1 MITPVVFLCTAGA
14 AALYAT
20 GSLQIKRSLTAG
32 ATKRRAIAVTN
43 VAMALW
49 ALPLFFISRGDFE
62 LTAWLTAVGAGVA
75 LFLGRILSVKSLEL
89 GDLSIVGPL
98 LGIKTLL
105 VAIFSFA
112 TGQSELTGWLWIAA
126 ILATG
131 GVILIQRGP
140 RKFTKNRRAAAYY
153 AGGASIFFAACDI
166 LVVEARGQL
175 GIGWLSPTLFMT
187 VALLVPFLGKHP
199 KPPVEATKPMY
210 LGSVVMGFQTSLV
223 ILLIGLTGQAVL
235 INIVYSSRALWTVV
249 IDRLY
254 GRGEGVA
261 TFFKWRLA
269 GAVLLVT
276 AIGIVIFQR

>member
-62 LTAWLTAVGAGVA
+62 LMAWLTAVGAGVA
-75 LFLGRILSVKSLEL
+75 LFLGRILSVKSLEV

-112 TGQSELTGWLWIAA
+112 TGQSELTAWLWIAA
-126 ILATG
+126 ILATL
-131 GVILIQRGP
+131 GVVLIQRGP
-140 RKFTKNRRAAAYY
+140 RKFTKNRREAAYY
-153 AGGASIFFAACDI
+153 AGGASILFAACDI

-187 VALLVPFLGKHP
+187 TALLIPFLGRNP
-199 KPPVEATKPMY
+199 KPPTEAVRPMY
-210 LGSVVMGFQTSLV
+210 MGSIVMGFQTSLV

-249 IDRLY
+249 VDRLY

-261 TFFKWRLA
+261 AFFKWRLI
-269 GAVLLVT
+269 GATLLVT

>member
-1 MITPVVFLCTAGA
+1 MVTPIIACAAGA
-14 AALYAT
+14 ASLYAA
-20 GSLQIKRSLTAG
+20 GSLQIKRSLNEG

-43 VAMALW
+43 IAMALW
-49 ALPLFFISRGDFE
+49 ALPLFFISRGEFE

-98 LGIKTLL
+98 LGMKTLL
-105 VAIFSFA
+105 VAVFCFV
-112 TGQSELTGWLWIAA
+112 TGQQELPLWLWIAA
-126 ILATG
+126 ILATL
-131 GVILIQRGP
+131 GVAMIQRGP
-140 RKFTKNRRAAAYY
+140 RKFTKNRRKAAYY
-153 AGGASIFFAACDI
+153 AFGASVLFATCDI

-199 KPPVEATKPMY
+199 SPPKSAQKPMY
-210 LGSVVMGFQTSLV
+210 LGSAIMGFQTSLV

-235 INIVYSSRALWTVV
+235 INIVYSSRAIWTVIV
-249 IDRLY
+249 DRFY

-261 TFFKWRLA
+261 AFFKWRLA
-269 GAVLLVT
+269 GAALLVT
-276 AIGIVIFQR
+276 AIVIVIFQR

>member
-1 MITPVVFLCTAGA
+1 MLTPIAVLCAAGA
-14 AALYAT
+14 ASLYAT
-20 GSLQIKRSLTAG
+20 GSLQIKRSLNQG

-43 VAMALW
+43 IAMALW

-75 LFLGRILSVKSLEL
+75 LFLGRILSVKSLEV

-98 LGIKTLL
+98 LGMKTLL

-112 TGQSELTGWLWIAA
+112 TGQSELTPWLWIAA
-126 ILATG
+126 ILATA

-140 RKFTKNRRAAAYY
+140 RKFTKSRRIAAYY
-153 AGGASIFFAACDI
+153 AGGASVLFAGCDI

-199 KPPVEATKPMY
+199 APPQEAKKPMY
-210 LGSVVMGFQTSLV
+210 LGSVIMGFQTSLV
-223 ILLIGLTGQAVL
+223 VLLIGLTGQAVL

-249 IDRLY
+249 VDRFY

-261 TFFKWRLA
+261 AFFKWRLA
-269 GAVLLVT
+269 GAALLVS
-276 AIGIVIFQR
+276 AIIIVIFQR

>member
-1 MITPVVFLCTAGA
+1 MVTPVVFACAAGA
-14 AALYAT
+14 ASLYAA
-20 GSLQIKRSLTAG
+20 GSLQIKRSLNEG

-43 VAMALW
+43 IAMALW

-75 LFLGRILSVKSLEL
+75 LFLGRILSVKSLEV

-98 LGIKTLL
+98 LGMKTLL
-105 VAIFSFA
+105 VAVFSFA
-112 TGQSELTGWLWIAA
+112 TGQKELTTWLWIAA
-126 ILATG
+126 ILATL

-140 RKFTKNRRAAAYY
+140 RKFTKNRREAAYY
-153 AGGASIFFAACDI
+153 AGGASILFAACDI

-199 KPPVEATKPMY
+199 SPPQEARKPMY
-210 LGSVVMGFQTSLV
+210 LGSVIMGFQTSLV

-235 INIVYSSRALWTVV
+235 INIVYSSRALWTVIV
-249 IDRLY
+249 DRFY

-261 TFFKWRLA
+261 AFFKWRLA
-269 GAVLLVT
+269 GAALLVT
-276 AIGIVIFQR
+276 AIVIVIFER